1 MDWLHFVLF
10 APTCCSFLSFCF
22 WLTNVVGGFAYAFVN
37 FIYNKELYMIEL
49 DWESLRWLLINP
61 SLYIYI
67 ICLAFAPKLINKNA
81 KAGVYLIVGLV
92 IGFLYFG
99 FSVLWGP
106 FIAEKYQLAAT
117 QGMSR
122 IMLLSFVFSFLPA
135 CSVYL
140 IILAACSG
148 RVANNN
154 SKIC

>member
-1 MDWLHFVLF
+1 
-10 APTCCSFLSFCF
+10 
-22 WLTNVVGGFAYAFVN
+22 
-37 FIYNKELYMIEL
+37 MIEL
-49 DWESLRWLLINP
+49 DWERLRWLLINP

-67 ICLAFAPKLINKNA
+67 ICLASAPKLINKNA

-99 FSVLWGP
+99 FSLLWGP
-106 FIAEKYQLAAT
+106 FIAEKYQLAVT
-117 QGMSR
+117 HGMSR
-122 IMLLSFVFSFLPA
+122 LIMLSLAFSFLPA

-154 SKIC
+154 SEIC